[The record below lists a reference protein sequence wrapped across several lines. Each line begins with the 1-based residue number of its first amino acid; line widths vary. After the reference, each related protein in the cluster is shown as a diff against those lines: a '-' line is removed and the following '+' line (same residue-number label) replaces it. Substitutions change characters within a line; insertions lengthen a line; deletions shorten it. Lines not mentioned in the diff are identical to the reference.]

1 MVQLS
6 HPCMT
11 MGKTIALTRLWTAPK
26 FNIWSHITKQEEKPS
41 KSPLQRK
48 WMGNWLVWM
57 AGRWCEWLGGGI
69 QYELPTEKSLCP
81 GFGGDWPILPR
92 ALGRIWWLWLYISR
106 RSQSHVGG
114 ALLALLTTFSSLQG
128 QQPCWT
134 LNIRLYSASVSTAD
148 VCKKHLAKCLL
159 WVLYFLFK
167 DVP

>member
-1 MVQLS
+1 MD
-6 HPCMT
+6 
-11 MGKTIALTRLWTAPK
+11 GKLAGVNGWEVL
-26 FNIWSHITKQEEKPS
+26 
-41 KSPLQRK
+41 
-48 WMGNWLVWM
+48 WM
-57 AGRWCEWLGGGI
+57 AGRWCERLGGSI

-134 LNIRLYSASVSTAD
+134 LNIRLHSASVSTAE
-148 VCKKHLAKCLL
+148 VCKNIWPSVCCGFCIFYLKMSLNMQL
-159 WVLYFLFK
+159 VQK
-167 DVP
+167 DWRWSLQGCYDSLSVVQVPSRA